1 MNKLKMVCQNQK
13 LDRDPS
19 LEQIPM
25 GRYGVVVDGVNL
37 PCSVI
42 EDVRGL
48 SLRPSYS
55 GKQLRRI
62 ERLAKKN
69 AGRERRCP
77 LSLRHNNKNLPTWRF
92 IKPSVGDLL
101 TTGQIRRESDRYIN
115 GDLEWTEKILAMAKR
130 PKLRNN
136 DARSHGTVVFR
147 AS

>member
-1 MNKLKMVCQNQK
+1 
-13 LDRDPS
+13 
-19 LEQIPM
+19 M

-37 PCSVI
+37 PSSVI

-69 AGRERRCP
+69 SGRERRYS
-77 LSLRHNNKNLPTWRF
+77 LSLRRNNKNFPTWRF
-92 IKPSVGDLL
+92 IKPSVRDLF

-115 GDLEWTEKILAMAKR
+115 GDLEWTEKILRDPNYVTMMREAMELWYSKPR
-130 PKLRNN
+130 DGWHRICHSMPKEII
-136 DARSHGTVVFR
+136 
-147 AS
+147 

>member
-1 MNKLKMVCQNQK
+1 MNELKTVCQNQK

-19 LEQIPM
+19 LGQIPM

-37 PCSVI
+37 PSSVT

-69 AGRERRCP
+69 AGRERRYSP
-77 LSLRHNNKNLPTWRF
+77 SLRRNNKNFPTWRF
-92 IKPSVGDLL
+92 TKPSVRGLF
-101 TTGQIRRESDRYIN
+101 TTDQLRRESDRYIN
-115 GDLEWTEKILAMAKR
+115 GDLEWTEKILAKR

-136 DARSHGTVVFR
+136 DARSHGTMVFQ